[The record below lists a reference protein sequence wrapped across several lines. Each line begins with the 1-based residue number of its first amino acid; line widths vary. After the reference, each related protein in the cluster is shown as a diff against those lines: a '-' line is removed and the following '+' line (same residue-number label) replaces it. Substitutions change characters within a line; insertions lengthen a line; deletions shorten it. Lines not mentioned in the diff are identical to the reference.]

1 MFRFIRTTG
10 LAALATVVAGCA
22 GAGAGTAPPAKPAVG
37 QAGGTAA
44 GATPSVSATPR
55 PSGVEAVLARMS
67 VEDKV
72 GQLFMPVLYGPA
84 ADTVSGENQA
94 RFGVGTPAKVV
105 AKYRPGGV
113 ILFPWAG
120 NVKDVRQLVA
130 LTNGLQEA
138 SPEIPL
144 LLGADQENGVV
155 SRLAPLVTDIPGA
168 SVIGSTGDPS
178 LARKAAKVT
187 GTELRALGINLDFAP
202 VADVNINPRNPVIGP
217 RAYGSDPK
225 KTALM
230 VAAAVQGFHD
240 AGIASTA
247 KHFPGHGDTNVDSHS
262 GLPVIQHSLSQW
274 SRLDAP
280 PFAAAIGRNI
290 DAIMSAHV
298 VMPKLDPSG
307 DPATLSKPI
316 LTGLLRE
323 KLGFDGVVSTDALDM
338 AGVRKKYGDGQVAV
352 RAILAGV
359 DLLLMPPDYPKAYQA
374 VLAAV
379 KSGKISAERLDQ
391 SVRRLLK
398 LKAARGLLDRAPVA
412 DPDRAE
418 RVLRSAEH
426 RKVAQFITG
435 RAR

>member
-1 MFRFIRTTG
+1 MI
-10 LAALATVVAGCA
+10 ATMVAGCA
-22 GAGAGTAPPAKPAVG
+22 GTGAGAASPDRP
-37 QAGGTAA
+37 AA
-44 GATPSVSATPR
+44 GQVGDMATSAAPSPSATSETSAASSTPGA
-55 PSGVEAVLARMS
+55 SKVEAVLARMS

-84 ADTVSGENQA
+84 ANTVSGENQA
-94 RFGVGTPAKVV
+94 RFGVGTPAKAI

-113 ILFPWAG
+113 ILFPWAD
-120 NVKDVRQLVA
+120 NVKNVRQVVA
-130 LTNGLQEA
+130 LTNGLQKA

-144 LLGADQENGVV
+144 LVGADQENGRV
-155 SRLAPLVTDIPGA
+155 SRMAPLVTEMPGA

-178 LARKAAKVT
+178 LARRAAKVT

-225 KTALM
+225 KVAPM

-274 SRLDAP
+274 NKLDAP
-280 PFAAAIGRNI
+280 PFAAAIGKNI

-323 KLGFDGVVSTDALDM
+323 KLGFNGVVSTDALDM

-352 RAILAGV
+352 RAIQAGV
-359 DLLLMPPDYPKAYQA
+359 DLLLMPPDFPKAYGA

-379 KSGKISAERLDQ
+379 KSGKISTARLDQ

-412 DPDRAE
+412 DPAEAE

-426 RKVAQFITG
+426 RKVAQLINE